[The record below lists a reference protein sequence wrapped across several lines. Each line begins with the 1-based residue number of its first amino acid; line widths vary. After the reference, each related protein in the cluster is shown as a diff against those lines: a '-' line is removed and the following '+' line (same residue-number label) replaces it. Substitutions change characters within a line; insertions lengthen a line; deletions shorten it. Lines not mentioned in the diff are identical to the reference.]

1 MKIRIQLETTEAET
15 FSALE
20 KLEYFGDRIREA
32 AALFQGKIIDET
44 LSDFPWPPESRWKDA
59 DEDPDDDHA
68 DHDHDPGDDHDHE
81 GSVYTDFE
89 DEEVEENEDEEEAVF
104 PHSGPVASSPADD
117 ADSDTGYWSS
127 TVDSQY
133 EWEKESSPVKDTR
146 KNNMPKLSEEVRA
159 GAWKSFEALV
169 SLWAQNFDLPGDQ
182 PDRLEALRQAG
193 TGRYTLPVLIMAY
206 EFGSLQRMIEKALI
220 RVGIGP
226 LEDSE
231 ARLDYA
237 DKIAAN
243 MVQISHLTFPDL
255 AGTYDY
261 STKWRR

>member
-1 MKIRIQLETTEAET
+1 MKILIELETTEAET

-44 LSDFPWPPESRWKDA
+44 LSDFPWPPEKAWKDQEH
-59 DEDPDDDHA
+59 DY
-68 DHDHDPGDDHDHE
+68 DHDHGHDHE
-81 GSVYTDFE
+81 HDHDE
-89 DEEVEENEDEEEAVF
+89 DEDEDDDSRVYSDIDEDEDDAVF
-104 PHSGPVASSPADD
+104 PHSGPVATGSPADD

-127 TVDSQY
+127 SVDSQY
-133 EWEKESSPVKDTR
+133 EWEKESDATPAQPVIQ
-146 KNNMPKLSEEVRA
+146 KNNLPKLSEEVRA
-159 GAWKSFEALV
+159 GAWKSFEDLIT
-169 SLWAQNFDLPGDQ
+169 LWCQNFDLPGDQ

-206 EFGSLQRMIEKALI
+206 ELGSLQRLIEKALI
-220 RVGIGP
+220 LLAIGP
-226 LEDSE
+226 SE
-231 ARLDYA
+231 SAERLDYA